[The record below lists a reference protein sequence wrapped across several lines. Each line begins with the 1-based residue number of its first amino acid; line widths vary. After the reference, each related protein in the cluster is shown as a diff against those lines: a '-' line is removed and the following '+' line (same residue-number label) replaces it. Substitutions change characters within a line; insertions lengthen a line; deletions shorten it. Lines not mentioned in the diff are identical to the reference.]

1 MALYDNKVLNGEH
14 LSYLIGLI
22 KTSLAG
28 KQSTIDSSHK
38 LDTSLVDTNNGAGF
52 VSATEK
58 STWNGKQDALV
69 FNTTYNATS
78 NKVATMGDIPD
89 ISGKQDAL
97 VFNTTYNSTSNK
109 VATMSD
115 IPDISG
121 KQDVLEFNSAYNAT
135 TNKVATMNDISGKQ
149 DELVFNTAYNAST
162 NKVATMSDLPTNTS
176 QLTNGAGFQTADE
189 VATAIQSALGG
200 LTTFHFEVV
209 STLPASNP
217 DTNAIYLVAKST
229 ASTNNIYE
237 EWAWVKT
244 GTENDQD
251 VYGWEHIGDT
261 QVDIAS
267 LSNTEIQTIW
277 ESVS

>member
-1 MALYDNKVLNGEH
+1 MAVYDSKVLNGEH

-22 KTSLAG
+22 KTALSG
-28 KQSTIDSSHK
+28 KQATIDSSHK
-38 LDTSLVDTNNGAGF
+38 LATNLIDTGNDAGF

-58 STWNGKQDALV
+58 STWDGKQDALV
-69 FNTTYNATS
+69 FNTA
-78 NKVATMGDIPD
+78 
-89 ISGKQDAL
+89 
-97 VFNTTYNSTSNK
+97 YNSASNK

-121 KQDVLEFNSAYNAT
+121 KQDA
-135 TNKVATMNDISGKQ
+135 
-149 DELVFNTAYNAST
+149 LVFNTIYDAST
-162 NKVATMSDLPTNTS
+162 NKVATMSDIPDVSGKQDSLVFNSTYDASTNKVATMADIPS
-176 QLTNGAGFQTADE
+176 VSGFQTASD
-189 VATAIQSALGG
+189 VQTAISSAISG

-209 STLPASNP
+209 QALPQSNQ
-217 DTNAIYLVAKST
+217 DSSAIYLLPKST

-261 QVDIAS
+261 QIDLAT

-277 ESVS
+277 DGVV